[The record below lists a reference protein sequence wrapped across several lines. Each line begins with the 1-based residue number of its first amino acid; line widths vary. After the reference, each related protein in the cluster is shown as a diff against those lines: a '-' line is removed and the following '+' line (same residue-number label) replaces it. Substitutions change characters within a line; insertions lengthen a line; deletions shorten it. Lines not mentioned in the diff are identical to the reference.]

1 MGEIKITELHKSEK
15 EYLNN
20 QDIICGLGEY
30 RERLNG
36 AYTIIKGKSFHKLR
50 DIVHTIG
57 MDNKCI
63 DELMIDIKKLIEEP
77 EEKDRRYSP
86 IK

>member
-1 MGEIKITELHKSEK
+1 MTELHKSDK

-20 QDIICGLGEY
+20 QDIVCGLGEY
-30 RERLNG
+30 REKLNE

-50 DIVHTIG
+50 DIVRIIG

-63 DELMIDIKKLIEEP
+63 DELMIDIKELIKEP
-77 EEKDRRYSP
+77 EEDKHYSP